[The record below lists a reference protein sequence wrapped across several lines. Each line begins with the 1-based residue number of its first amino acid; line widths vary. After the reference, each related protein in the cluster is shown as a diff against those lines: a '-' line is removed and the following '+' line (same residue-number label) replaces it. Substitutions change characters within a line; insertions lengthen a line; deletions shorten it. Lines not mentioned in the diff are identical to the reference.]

1 MTRPWH
7 QRFDVR
13 GVFWRQ
19 FLRWAVHNVP
29 YWLEPIVIGWWSLF
43 FLLWGPG
50 RRGVMRNLEHIKPG
64 SSSVANFFRTYRVFW
79 NFAWTI
85 TDNMRFKELRVVP
98 DWEFVGTE
106 HFRAML
112 EHESGLIMLTAHMG
126 SYDLGAHLFAAT
138 TKREIVMVRAPETD
152 PDTRKF
158 EESIQDRTEETDGL
172 RVGFNTGASELAI
185 DLLHAIQR
193 RAVVA
198 IQGDRVTQG
207 VGSVRTTMFGVPAD
221 LPAGPFALAMAA
233 RAPIF
238 PVFVV
243 RCGRRRYRL
252 VTYPP
257 IMLERRSR
265 KREEDLQRAVDA
277 WSETLQKAIG
287 DGWFQW
293 YAFAP
298 FEAEAAA

>member
-1 MTRPWH
+1 MTRPF

-29 YWLEPIVIGWWSLF
+29 YWLEPIVIGFWSLF

-50 RRGVMRNLEHIKPG
+50 RRGVMANLAHIKPG
-64 SSSVANFFRTYRVFW
+64 SSSVGNFMRTYRVFW
-79 NFAWTI
+79 NYAWTI

-98 DWEFVGTE
+98 DWEFVGMD
-106 HFRAML
+106 HFHSML
-112 EHESGLIMLTAHMG
+112 SADSGSIMLTAHMG

-152 PDTRKF
+152 PETRKF
-158 EESIQDRTEETDGL
+158 EESIQGRTEDDGL

-185 DLLHAIQR
+185 DLLHSLQR

-207 VGSVRTTMFGVPAD
+207 VGSIRTRMFGVPAD
-221 LPAGPFALAMAA
+221 LPAGPFALAMAS

-243 RCGRRRYRL
+243 RRGRRRYQL
-252 VTYPP
+252 VTCPP
-257 IMLERRSR
+257 IHLERRSR
-265 KREEDLQRAVDA
+265 RRDEDLQHAVDA
-277 WSETLQKAIG
+277 WAATLQEVIRE
-287 DGWFQW
+287 GWFQW

-298 FEAEAAA
+298 FEAEEAA